1 MDVRASTERQTAHR
15 LPVSW
20 ATVVVC
26 AVVIAYVDGYWVT
39 SLRGAV
45 GAIEGSQRPFT
56 RWLRDSTLMLPLF
69 LLAVLAAL
77 ALTRRWVG
85 RSRRELVQ
93 LAVAGVL
100 TIVITSFV
108 SVAGVATTSAY
119 DYNIQAS
126 QLGQIHAGHT
136 SAISID
142 AGAVDR
148 SGEGTC
154 TGLCSARH
162 ATLMAHVRAVGYASV
177 VLLITNIVLVAWALA
192 LRGGRL
198 WAPHLAEGSPDD
210 EPTGPAPVGAVLI

>member
-1 MDVRASTERQTAHR
+1 
-15 LPVSW
+15 
-20 ATVVVC
+20 
-26 AVVIAYVDGYWVT
+26 
-39 SLRGAV
+39 
-45 GAIEGSQRPFT
+45 
-56 RWLRDSTLMLPLF
+56 
-69 LLAVLAAL
+69 
-77 ALTRRWVG
+77 
-85 RSRRELVQ
+85 
-93 LAVAGVL
+93 VAGVL